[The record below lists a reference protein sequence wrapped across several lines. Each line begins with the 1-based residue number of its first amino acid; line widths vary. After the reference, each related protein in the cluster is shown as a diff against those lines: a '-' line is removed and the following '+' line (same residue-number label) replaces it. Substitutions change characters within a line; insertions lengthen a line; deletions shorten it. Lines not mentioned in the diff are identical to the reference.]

1 MSWVEKCWMVTSKIS
16 VIALLMITG
25 IYFGKFVCPY
35 IKKKKGAVAVSIVYI
50 TIMLVL
56 YMIPPQIDN
65 FSAYLIGV
73 IAAFLAMYVE
83 DRRNIYQKIF
93 LAITFFSIRWLTVA
107 MAARLDDLVTKAL
120 VFRNMSAEKVWLQ
133 YGLYVGTRV
142 LDIVLCIAFI
152 AVAIGLINKAYIYKK
167 DEMSVK
173 EMVMLIIP
181 SLVGVT
187 GYGILQYYLMIYERD
202 TGKNLIDT
210 YGFYGALSFLHYLI
224 SIVAI
229 LVVIVMFQNWKEM
242 QEEQRGQELVL
253 NQISDMKKHIEEV
266 EKLYRDIRSMR
277 HDMGNHIQTLEH
289 LVAHNNMDDAT
300 EYLEHLKNEWDE
312 VSPEIKT
319 GSPVIDVI
327 LMKTSADSLKKSADA
342 LNDSSLW
349 EKKKI
354 KKKDEKTGE
363 EIEVEDYDWDK
374 ITKAVKSFVEDYN
387 DVVKEAG
394 ESNTKDVLRNATW
407 MTGMTDK
414 NSNMLAKI
422 GITIG
427 KGNKLEL
434 DEDALKQADISSLK
448 TVFTGYNSFVSKIS
462 QKATG
467 ISNAANRASATYT
480 NNGTYS
486 KTDSSLTSSK
496 IDKEV

>member
-1 MSWVEKCWMVTSKIS
+1 MSLVEKCWMVTSKIS

-73 IAAFLAMYVE
+73 IAVFLAMYVE

-253 NQISDMKKHIEEV
+253 NQISDMKKHIGEV

-327 LMKTSADSLKKSADA
+327 LMEKLREAKERQIRFLSDFHYPHNTKLNAFDLSVIMNNA
-342 LNDSSLW
+342 LNNCMENVSGDDPYISISS
-349 EKKKI
+349 
-354 KKKDEKTGE
+354 
-363 EIEVEDYDWDK
+363 
-374 ITKAVKSFVEDYN
+374 F
-387 DVVKEAG
+387 
-394 ESNTKDVLRNATW
+394 R
-407 MTGMTDK
+407 K
-414 NSNMLAKI
+414 NSIFM
-422 GITIG
+422 ITIKNSFG
-427 KGNKLEL
+427 GQLNFGDSDLPETTKSGREHGMGLNNIRRV
-434 DEDALKQADISSLK
+434 ARMYMGDISLEQ
-448 TVFTGYNSFVSKIS
+448 GNE
-462 QKATG
+462 
-467 ISNAANRASATYT
+467 
-480 NNGTYS
+480 
-486 KTDSSLTSSK
+486 
-496 IDKEV
+496 EVILSIMMQVE

>member
-1 MSWVEKCWMVTSKIS
+1 MLCQKSKVL
-16 VIALLMITG
+16 VII
-25 IYFGKFVCPY
+25 
-35 IKKKKGAVAVSIVYI
+35 
-50 TIMLVL
+50 
-56 YMIPPQIDN
+56 
-65 FSAYLIGV
+65 
-73 IAAFLAMYVE
+73 
-83 DRRNIYQKIF
+83 QK
-93 LAITFFSIRWLTVA
+93 LT
-107 MAARLDDLVTKAL
+107 
-120 VFRNMSAEKVWLQ
+120 
-133 YGLYVGTRV
+133 
-142 LDIVLCIAFI
+142 
-152 AVAIGLINKAYIYKK
+152 
-167 DEMSVK
+167 
-173 EMVMLIIP
+173 
-181 SLVGVT
+181 
-187 GYGILQYYLMIYERD
+187 
-202 TGKNLIDT
+202 
-210 YGFYGALSFLHYLI
+210 
-224 SIVAI
+224 
-229 LVVIVMFQNWKEM
+229 
-242 QEEQRGQELVL
+242 
-253 NQISDMKKHIEEV
+253 
-266 EKLYRDIRSMR
+266 
-277 HDMGNHIQTLEH
+277 
-289 LVAHNNMDDAT
+289 
-300 EYLEHLKNEWDE
+300 
-312 VSPEIKT
+312 
-319 GSPVIDVI
+319 

-349 EKKKI
+349 KKKKI

>member
-1 MSWVEKCWMVTSKIS
+1 MSLVEKCWMVTSKNS

-107 MAARLDDLVTKAL
+107 MAGRLDDIVTKAL

-210 YGFYGALSFLHYLI
+210 YEFYGALSFLHYLI

-289 LVAHNNMDDAT
+289 LVAHNNMDDAA
-300 EYLEHLKNEWDE
+300 EYMEHLQKEWND

-327 LMKTSADSLKKSADA
+327 LMEKMREAEEKRIRFTSDFYYPENTKLNAFDMSVIMNNA
-342 LNDSSLW
+342 LNNGMENVSGDDPYISISS
-349 EKKKI
+349 
-354 KKKDEKTGE
+354 
-363 EIEVEDYDWDK
+363 
-374 ITKAVKSFVEDYN
+374 F
-387 DVVKEAG
+387 
-394 ESNTKDVLRNATW
+394 R
-407 MTGMTDK
+407 K
-414 NSNMLAKI
+414 NSIFM
-422 GITIG
+422 ITIKNSYQGELNYSDSDLPETTKSG
-427 KGNKLEL
+427 KGHGIGLNNIRRVAKMYMG
-434 DEDALKQADISSLK
+434 DISLEQ
-448 TVFTGYNSFVSKIS
+448 V
-462 QKATG
+462 
-467 ISNAANRASATYT
+467 
-480 NNGTYS
+480 
-486 KTDSSLTSSK
+486 
-496 IDKEV
+496 DKEVILSIMLQVE

>member
-1 MSWVEKCWMVTSKIS
+1 MSLVEKCWMVTSKIS

-25 IYFGKFVCPY
+25 IYFGEFVCPY

-73 IAAFLAMYVE
+73 MAAFLAMYVE

-120 VFRNMSAEKVWLQ
+120 VFRNVSAEKVWLQ

-266 EKLYRDIRSMR
+266 EKLYQDIRSMR

-327 LMKTSADSLKKSADA
+327 LMEKLREAKERQIRFLSDFHYPQNTKLNAFDLSVIMNNA
-342 LNDSSLW
+342 LNNCMENVSGDDPYISISS
-349 EKKKI
+349 
-354 KKKDEKTGE
+354 
-363 EIEVEDYDWDK
+363 
-374 ITKAVKSFVEDYN
+374 F
-387 DVVKEAG
+387 
-394 ESNTKDVLRNATW
+394 R
-407 MTGMTDK
+407 K
-414 NSNMLAKI
+414 NSIFM
-422 GITIG
+422 ITIKNSFWG
-427 KGNKLEL
+427 QLNFGDSDLPETTKSGREHGMGLNNIRRV
-434 DEDALKQADISSLK
+434 ARMYMGDISLEQ
-448 TVFTGYNSFVSKIS
+448 GNE
-462 QKATG
+462 
-467 ISNAANRASATYT
+467 
-480 NNGTYS
+480 
-486 KTDSSLTSSK
+486 
-496 IDKEV
+496 EVILSIMMQVE

>member
-1 MSWVEKCWMVTSKIS
+1 MSLVEKCWMVTSKIS

-107 MAARLDDLVTKAL
+107 MAARLNDLVTKAL

-253 NQISDMKKHIEEV
+253 NQISDMKKHIEGV

-327 LMKTSADSLKKSADA
+327 LMEKLREAKERQIRFLSDFHYPQNTKLNAFDLSVIMNNA
-342 LNDSSLW
+342 LNNCMENVSGDDPYISISS
-349 EKKKI
+349 
-354 KKKDEKTGE
+354 
-363 EIEVEDYDWDK
+363 
-374 ITKAVKSFVEDYN
+374 F
-387 DVVKEAG
+387 
-394 ESNTKDVLRNATW
+394 R
-407 MTGMTDK
+407 K
-414 NSNMLAKI
+414 NSIFM
-422 GITIG
+422 ITI
-427 KGNKLEL
+427 K
-434 DEDALKQADISSLK
+434 
-448 TVFTGYNSFVSKIS
+448 NSFVGHLNFGDSDLPETTKFGKEHGMGLNNIRRVARMYMGDIS
-462 QKATG
+462 LEQG
-467 ISNAANRASATYT
+467 NE
-480 NNGTYS
+480 
-486 KTDSSLTSSK
+486 
-496 IDKEV
+496 EVILSIMMQVE

>member
-1 MSWVEKCWMVTSKIS
+1 MSLVEKCWMVTSKIS

-25 IYFGKFVCPY
+25 IYFGKFVFPY

-73 IAAFLAMYVE
+73 IAAFLVMYVE

-327 LMKTSADSLKKSADA
+327 LMEKLREAKERQIRFLSDFHYPQNTKLNAFDLSVIMNNA
-342 LNDSSLW
+342 LNNCMENVSGDDPYISISS
-349 EKKKI
+349 
-354 KKKDEKTGE
+354 
-363 EIEVEDYDWDK
+363 
-374 ITKAVKSFVEDYN
+374 F
-387 DVVKEAG
+387 
-394 ESNTKDVLRNATW
+394 R
-407 MTGMTDK
+407 K
-414 NSNMLAKI
+414 NSIFM
-422 GITIG
+422 ITIKNSFG
-427 KGNKLEL
+427 GQLNFGDNDLPETTKSGREHGMGLNNIRRV
-434 DEDALKQADISSLK
+434 ARMYMGDISLEQ
-448 TVFTGYNSFVSKIS
+448 GNE
-462 QKATG
+462 
-467 ISNAANRASATYT
+467 
-480 NNGTYS
+480 
-486 KTDSSLTSSK
+486 
-496 IDKEV
+496 EVILSIMMQVE

>member
-1 MSWVEKCWMVTSKIS
+1 MSLVEKCWMVTSKIS

-73 IAAFLAMYVE
+73 IAAFLAMCVE

-120 VFRNMSAEKVWLQ
+120 VFRNMGAEKVWLQ

-253 NQISDMKKHIEEV
+253 NQISDMKKHIGEV

-300 EYLEHLKNEWDE
+300 EYLEHLKNEWGE
-312 VSPEIKT
+312 VSSEIKT

-327 LMKTSADSLKKSADA
+327 LMEKLREAKERQIRFLSDFHYPQNTKLNAFDLSVIMNNA
-342 LNDSSLW
+342 LNNCMENVSGDDPYISISS
-349 EKKKI
+349 
-354 KKKDEKTGE
+354 
-363 EIEVEDYDWDK
+363 
-374 ITKAVKSFVEDYN
+374 F
-387 DVVKEAG
+387 
-394 ESNTKDVLRNATW
+394 R
-407 MTGMTDK
+407 K
-414 NSNMLAKI
+414 NSIFM
-422 GITIG
+422 ITIKNSFG
-427 KGNKLEL
+427 GQLNFGDSDLPETTKSGREHGMGLNNIRRV
-434 DEDALKQADISSLK
+434 ARMYMGDISLEQ
-448 TVFTGYNSFVSKIS
+448 GNE
-462 QKATG
+462 
-467 ISNAANRASATYT
+467 
-480 NNGTYS
+480 
-486 KTDSSLTSSK
+486 
-496 IDKEV
+496 EVILSIMMQVE

>member
-56 YMIPPQIDN
+56 YTIPPQIDN

-73 IAAFLAMYVE
+73 MAAFLAMYVE

-93 LAITFFSIRWLTVA
+93 IAITFFSIRWLTVA

-187 GYGILQYYLMIYERD
+187 GYGILQYYFMIYERD

-327 LMKTSADSLKKSADA
+327 LMEKLREAKERQIRLLSDFHYPQNTKLNAFDLSVIMNNA
-342 LNDSSLW
+342 LNNCMENVSGDDPYISISS
-349 EKKKI
+349 
-354 KKKDEKTGE
+354 
-363 EIEVEDYDWDK
+363 
-374 ITKAVKSFVEDYN
+374 F
-387 DVVKEAG
+387 
-394 ESNTKDVLRNATW
+394 R
-407 MTGMTDK
+407 K
-414 NSNMLAKI
+414 NSIFM
-422 GITIG
+422 ITIKNSFWG
-427 KGNKLEL
+427 QLNFGDSDLPETTKSGREHGMGLNNIRRV
-434 DEDALKQADISSLK
+434 ARMYMGDISLEQ
-448 TVFTGYNSFVSKIS
+448 GNE
-462 QKATG
+462 
-467 ISNAANRASATYT
+467 
-480 NNGTYS
+480 
-486 KTDSSLTSSK
+486 
-496 IDKEV
+496 EVILSIMMQVE

>member
-1 MSWVEKCWMVTSKIS
+1 MRIIAKLLLLSLEEDEEVVLNAVMSALGSFENKTQLKEEIACEKLAFAGMEIDASKRLVYRGEKEVNITFTEFEILHLLARNPGRVFSKEQIYDIVWKESYSGDYNIIMSHIRNIREKIEDKSFSDYTSKYNS
-16 VIALLMITG
+16 NV
-25 IYFGKFVCPY
+25 
-35 IKKKKGAVAVSIVYI
+35 
-50 TIMLVL
+50 
-56 YMIPPQIDN
+56 D
-65 FSAYLIGV
+65 FSALFSGTSDSSSVGNTNMLSDY
-73 IAAFLAMYVE
+73 AAIKNGSYGKLM
-83 DRRNIYQKIF
+83 
-93 LAITFFSIRWLTVA
+93 
-107 MAARLDDLVTKAL
+107 KAYYAKQD
-120 VFRNMSAEKVWLQ
+120 AEKLS
-133 YGLYVGTRV
+133 GKG
-142 LDIVLCIAFI
+142 
-152 AVAIGLINKAYIYKK
+152 
-167 DEMSVK
+167 
-173 EMVMLIIP
+173 
-181 SLVGVT
+181 
-187 GYGILQYYLMIYERD
+187 D
-202 TGKNLIDT
+202 T
-210 YGFYGALSFLHYLI
+210 S
-224 SIVAI
+224 
-229 LVVIVMFQNWKEM
+229 Q
-242 QEEQRGQELVL
+242 
-253 NQISDMKKHIEEV
+253 
-266 EKLYRDIRSMR
+266 KL
-277 HDMGNHIQTLEH
+277 T
-289 LVAHNNMDDAT
+289 
-300 EYLEHLKNEWDE
+300 
-312 VSPEIKT
+312 
-319 GSPVIDVI
+319 

-394 ESNTKDVLRNATW
+394 ESNTKDVLRNASW

>member
-1 MSWVEKCWMVTSKIS
+1 MSLVEKCWMVTSKIS

-107 MAARLDDLVTKAL
+107 MAGRLDDLVTKAL

-253 NQISDMKKHIEEV
+253 NQISDMKKHIGEV
-266 EKLYRDIRSMR
+266 EKMYRDIRSMR

-327 LMKTSADSLKKSADA
+327 LMEKLREAKERQIRFLSDFHYPHNTKLNAFDLSVIMNNA
-342 LNDSSLW
+342 LNNCMENVSGDDPYISISSFR
-349 EKKKI
+349 KNNI
-354 KKKDEKTGE
+354 FM
-363 EIEVEDYDWDK
+363 
-374 ITKAVKSFVEDYN
+374 ITI
-387 DVVKEAG
+387 
-394 ESNTKDVLRNATW
+394 
-407 MTGMTDK
+407 K
-414 NSNMLAKI
+414 NSFGGQLNFGDSDLPETTKSGREHGI
-422 GITIG
+422 GLNNIRRVARMYMG
-427 KGNKLEL
+427 
-434 DEDALKQADISSLK
+434 DISLEQ
-448 TVFTGYNSFVSKIS
+448 GNE
-462 QKATG
+462 
-467 ISNAANRASATYT
+467 
-480 NNGTYS
+480 
-486 KTDSSLTSSK
+486 
-496 IDKEV
+496 EVILSIMMQVE

>member
-1 MSWVEKCWMVTSKIS
+1 MSLVEKCWMVTSKIS

-73 IAAFLAMYVE
+73 IAAFLVMYAE

-93 LAITFFSIRWLTVA
+93 LAITFFSIRWLAVA
-107 MAARLDDLVTKAL
+107 MAGRLDDLVTKAL

-253 NQISDMKKHIEEV
+253 NQISDMKKYIGEV

-277 HDMGNHIQTLEH
+277 YDMGNHIQTLEH

-327 LMKTSADSLKKSADA
+327 LMEKLREAKERQIRFLSDFHYPHNTKLNAFDLSVIMNNA
-342 LNDSSLW
+342 LNNCMENVSGDDPYISISS
-349 EKKKI
+349 
-354 KKKDEKTGE
+354 
-363 EIEVEDYDWDK
+363 
-374 ITKAVKSFVEDYN
+374 F
-387 DVVKEAG
+387 
-394 ESNTKDVLRNATW
+394 R
-407 MTGMTDK
+407 K
-414 NSNMLAKI
+414 NSIFM
-422 GITIG
+422 ITIKNSFG
-427 KGNKLEL
+427 GQLNFGDSDLPETTKSGREHGMGLNNIRRV
-434 DEDALKQADISSLK
+434 ARMYMGDISLEQ
-448 TVFTGYNSFVSKIS
+448 GNE
-462 QKATG
+462 
-467 ISNAANRASATYT
+467 
-480 NNGTYS
+480 
-486 KTDSSLTSSK
+486 
-496 IDKEV
+496 EVILSIMMQVE

>member
-1 MSWVEKCWMVTSKIS
+1 MSLVEKCWMVTSKIS

-327 LMKTSADSLKKSADA
+327 LMEKLREAKERQIRFLSDFHYPQNTKLNAFDLSVIMNNA
-342 LNDSSLW
+342 LNNCMENVSGDDPYISISS
-349 EKKKI
+349 
-354 KKKDEKTGE
+354 
-363 EIEVEDYDWDK
+363 
-374 ITKAVKSFVEDYN
+374 F
-387 DVVKEAG
+387 
-394 ESNTKDVLRNATW
+394 R
-407 MTGMTDK
+407 K
-414 NSNMLAKI
+414 NSIFM
-422 GITIG
+422 ITIKNRYEGELNYKDSDLPETTKSG
-427 KGNKLEL
+427 KEHGIGLHNIRRV
-434 DEDALKQADISSLK
+434 ARMYMGDISLEQE
-448 TVFTGYNSFVSKIS
+448 N
-462 QKATG
+462 Q
-467 ISNAANRASATYT
+467 
-480 NNGTYS
+480 
-486 KTDSSLTSSK
+486 
-496 IDKEV
+496 EVVLSIMLQVE